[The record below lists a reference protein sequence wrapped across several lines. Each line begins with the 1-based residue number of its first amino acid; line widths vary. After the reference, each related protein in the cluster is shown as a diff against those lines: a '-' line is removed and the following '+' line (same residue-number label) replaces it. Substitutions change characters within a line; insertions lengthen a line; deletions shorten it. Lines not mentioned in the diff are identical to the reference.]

1 MALIL
6 SIDIIEGMN
15 KIDGRKQRSKKSQKL
30 IVESMIKLIEK
41 GNLYPTAKEVADE
54 SGIAIRTVFRQFADL
69 ETLTCK
75 ADEVI
80 HQRLLSEKNVIKSSS
95 PLANR
100 LIDLIDERIK
110 LYSKY
115 ENILLSTMTSIPRN
129 KFLQK
134 KYPEY
139 QKLLK
144 IRTEEMLP
152 EILKLDRYDQELIDA
167 TLSFIFWER
176 LKLQGLLNKDIKI
189 ALIKQCKKIFNL
201 N

>member
-189 ALIKQCKKIFNL
+189 ALIKQCKKIFDL

>member
-115 ENILLSTMTSIPRN
+115 ENILLSTITSIPRN

>member
-1 MALIL
+1 
-6 SIDIIEGMN
+6 MN

-80 HQRLLSEKNVIKSSS
+80 HQRLLSEKKVIKSSS

-189 ALIKQCKKIFNL
+189 ALIKQCKKIFDL

>member
-1 MALIL
+1 
-6 SIDIIEGMN
+6 MN

-80 HQRLLSEKNVIKSSS
+80 HQRLLSEKKVIKSSS

-100 LIDLIDERIK
+100 LIDLISISIK
-110 LYSKY
+110 RKCS
-115 ENILLSTMTSIPRN
+115 
-129 KFLQK
+129 
-134 KYPEY
+134 
-139 QKLLK
+139 
-144 IRTEEMLP
+144 
-152 EILKLDRYDQELIDA
+152 
-167 TLSFIFWER
+167 
-176 LKLQGLLNKDIKI
+176 
-189 ALIKQCKKIFNL
+189 
-201 N
+201 

>member
-1 MALIL
+1 
-6 SIDIIEGMN
+6 MN

-115 ENILLSTMTSIPRN
+115 ENILLSTITSIPRN

-189 ALIKQCKKIFNL
+189 ALIKQCKKIFGL

>member
-1 MALIL
+1 LALIL

-189 ALIKQCKKIFNL
+189 ALIKQCKKIFDL

>member
-1 MALIL
+1 LALIL

-80 HQRLLSEKNVIKSSS
+80 HQRLLSEKKVIKSSS